1 MGGGISPMTV
11 LSKRYFGMSKG
22 ELVNVM
28 LNREKRGDLFLN
40 PISISYLFH
49 HIKQKSTI

>member
-28 LNREKRGDLFLN
+28 LNREKEAICF
-40 PISISYLFH
+40 
-49 HIKQKSTI
+49 